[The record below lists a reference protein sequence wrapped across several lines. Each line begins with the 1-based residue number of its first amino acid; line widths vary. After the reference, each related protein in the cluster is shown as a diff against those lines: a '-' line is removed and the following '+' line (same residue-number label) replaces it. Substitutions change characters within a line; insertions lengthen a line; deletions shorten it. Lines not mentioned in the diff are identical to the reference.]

1 MTTGDIKPLLQ
12 LQRGLTDVTQALLK
26 GLRNG
31 RLSTLWA
38 DVNPEVLIDLANS

>member
-1 MTTGDIKPLLQ
+1 MATGDIKPLLW

-31 RLSTLWA
+31 PLSTLRA
-38 DVNPEVLIDLANS
+38 DVDPEVLIDLANS